1 MSRLKRSSVGVEV
14 RRGGTATD
22 VNLATFCSST
32 PNKSTTRTQ
41 KALLAVIQG
50 KVQHFHFPLRMIRGL
65 YGRSPVID
73 SPFTLWQ
80 SFPLKPSIIPSL
92 QIVASVASETTSVVL
107 KLVMDSSLAKR
118 STGA

>member
-1 MSRLKRSSVGVEV
+1 MKFRKILSNDTTQTASFEQA
-14 RRGGTATD
+14 ATD
-22 VNLATFCSST
+22 FSQTRST
-32 PNKSTTRTQ
+32 GKRID
-41 KALLAVIQG
+41 AL
-50 KVQHFHFPLRMIRGL
+50 
-65 YGRSPVID
+65 SPVID